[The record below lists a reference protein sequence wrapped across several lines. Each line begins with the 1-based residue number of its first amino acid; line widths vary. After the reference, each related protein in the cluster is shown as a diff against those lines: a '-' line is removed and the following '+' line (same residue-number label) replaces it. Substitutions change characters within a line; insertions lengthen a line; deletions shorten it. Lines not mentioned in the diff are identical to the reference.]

1 MISIGTVSI
10 RWLIASCCVA
20 VVVAAAIISGPALS
34 ADHTDGLKEMS
45 AALNG
50 KPERKREAVLL
61 WRKAAWQSNDFLS
74 QISLGYVYS
83 DEDRAPSRIGGVTGD
98 APHFRDRIEAYVWY
112 FIASQNEGFARYLF
126 MERGR
131 ARVNQWLNEAY
142 KSQARL
148 FLGMTAAER
157 EVARNRI
164 IYILSCRGVDGLLQ
178 LAALHRESWSIERRK
193 RELEST
199 KDDTAARVGNVNELL
214 MRLRWAAVEML
225 QGTSSNE
232 SSVKDK
238 IALESGS
245 VFSHDHL
252 MAMMYLY
259 IAKSRGSNLAPVL
272 IEDARR
278 EFSQGLDA
286 GTQTDDVVKL
296 MQQVE
301 SDARRWIPPYEFY
314 PRGAGMY
321 PHSDECVLSAT
332 EDRQL
337 KTISRFVAQDEVK
350 HALWFLQFL
359 HGSRD
364 QWDGEF
370 TRAVGDFQESLS
382 FERTGRL
389 TDPQILRLIRMA
401 AVSGHTLSQVRLGVL
416 YAKGQAVRADFERAA
431 KWFDAAAKQRDA
443 QAMFYLGE
451 LIKKNYVTREQDAT
465 ASSALSYY
473 VQSFAAGGPTRAR
486 FEELLNLGPCPG
498 CAAPAPVKYEN
509 KLEGLPK
516 VPKRKAP
523 AKIPLDPVNSPTP
536 GEPGPAD
543 KSATDQS
550 DPKPN

>member
-10 RWLIASCCVA
+10 RWAIVGCCALVLG
-20 VVVAAAIISGPALS
+20 VSSINPGPARS

-50 KPERKREAVLL
+50 KPERKRDAVLL

-83 DEDRAPSRIGGVTGD
+83 DEDRAPSRIGGVTGE

-148 FLGMTAAER
+148 FLGMTSAER

-164 IYILSCRGVDGLLQ
+164 IYILGCRGVDGFLQ
-178 LAALHRESWSIERRK
+178 LAALHRESWAIERRK
-193 RELEST
+193 KELETT
-199 KDDTAARVGNVNELL
+199 KDDTSARVRNLNELL
-214 MRLRWAAVEML
+214 ERLRWASVEML
-225 QGTSSNE
+225 QGRSSNE

-245 VFSHDHL
+245 VFSHDNL

-259 IAKSRGSNLAPVL
+259 LAKSRGSNLAPIL
-272 IEDARR
+272 LEDARR

-286 GTQTDDVVKL
+286 GIQTEDVVKL

-314 PRGAGMY
+314 PRGVGMY

-332 EDRQL
+332 EERQL
-337 KTISRFVAQDEVK
+337 KSISRYVAADEIK
-350 HALWFLQFL
+350 QALWFLQFL

-364 QWDGEF
+364 QWDGEYV
-370 TRAVGDFQESLS
+370 RGVGDFQESLS

-389 TDPQILRLIRMA
+389 TDAQILRLIRMA
-401 AVSGHTLSQVRLGVL
+401 AVSGHTPSQVRLGVL
-416 YAKGQAVRADFERAA
+416 YAKGQAVRAEYERAA

-451 LIKKNYVTREQDAT
+451 LIKKNYVIREQDAT

-473 VQSFAAGGPTRAR
+473 VQSFAAGGPTRSR
-486 FEELLNLGPCPG
+486 FEELLTLGPCPG
-498 CAAPAPVKYEN
+498 CSAPAPVRYEN
-509 KLEGLPK
+509 KLNNLPT
-516 VPKRKAP
+516 VPKRVKP
-523 AKIPLDPVNSPTP
+523 AKIPLDPVKSPTP
-536 GEPGPAD
+536 PEPGAAD
-543 KSATDQS
+543 KTSTDQS
-550 DPKPN
+550 EPQPN